1 MEKKH
6 MTENPSKKDS
16 YQAPREFIHHLLN
29 ELSNGD
35 RAILRRADDPQIL
48 AAFWQCFNPA
58 KKLDE
63 KLSSDTCARL
73 IPFAWVMEQQPITG
87 DKLVLKGVGLW
98 LCANKEKIN
107 LRRIE
112 GLFASESMD
121 ELTDDLLT
129 IAAIAKDGEPEI
141 DFGKF
146 YWDLVNFS
154 KPTDRQKTLRAWARD
169 FFSN

>member
-1 MEKKH
+1 
-6 MTENPSKKDS
+6 MTENPQKNDS
-16 YQAPREFIHHLLN
+16 YYSAPREFIRLLN
-29 ELSNGD
+29 ELSLGD
-35 RAILRRADDPQIL
+35 KAILRRADDPQLL
-48 AAFWQCFNPA
+48 APFWQCFNPA

-63 KLSSDTCARL
+63 KLSSNICARL
-73 IPFAWVMEQQPITG
+73 IPFAGVMKGQPITD
-87 DKLVLKGVGLW
+87 DKQILKGVGLW
-98 LCANKEKIN
+98 LRANKEKIN

-112 GLFASESMD
+112 GLFSSESIE

-129 IAAIAKDGEPEI
+129 IAAITKDGNPEV

-154 KPTDRQKTLRAWARD
+154 KQTDRQKTLRSWAKD

>member
-1 MEKKH
+1 
-6 MTENPSKKDS
+6 MTENPPKKDS
-16 YQAPREFIHHLLN
+16 YQAPREFIRLLK
-29 ELSNGD
+29 ELSPGD

-48 AAFWQCFNPA
+48 AAFWQCLNPA

-63 KLSSDTCARL
+63 KLSNDICARL
-73 IPFAWVMEQQPITG
+73 IPFAWIMVQQPITG
-87 DKLVLKGVGLW
+87 DKPVLKGLGLW

-112 GLFASESMD
+112 GLFASESVE

-129 IAAIAKDGEPEI
+129 IATITKDGEPEI
-141 DFGKF
+141 DFGKL

-154 KPTDRQKTLRAWARD
+154 NPSNRQKTLRSWARD
-169 FFSN
+169 FFQIN